1 MDVKD
6 VVSKAKEYVKVL
18 FEGESIENVGLEE
31 VSFDDE
37 TKSWRVTIGFNR
49 PWDQIKN
56 VADLMSALGEREV
69 PDWKRRSFKVIR
81 IPDDTGKPVS
91 LTHREPVVDGALR
104 G

>member
-6 VVSKAKEYVKVL
+6 AVRTAKEYVTSL
-18 FEGESIENVGLEE
+18 FEGESIENIGLEE

-56 VADLMSALGEREV
+56 VADLLSAFNEGEI
-69 PDWKRRSFKVIR
+69 PDWKRRSFKVIQ

-91 LTHREPVVDGALR
+91 LTHREPAA
-104 G
+104 

>member
-6 VVSKAKEYVKVL
+6 AVRTAKDYVEVL

-37 TKSWRVTIGFNR
+37 TDSWRVTIGFNR

-56 VADLMSALGEREV
+56 VADLMSALSEGEV

-91 LTHREPVVDGALR
+91 LTHREPAA
-104 G
+104 